1 MTSGNDIKLFVL
13 ALVVFLL
20 LDSVWLV
27 RIAPKLY
34 KQYIG
39 HLMAKKPN
47 LQAAGLFYVLY
58 IIGLLVFVLVP
69 AINANSIEHALGYGA
84 LFGFFTYAT
93 FDLTSQAVFKKW
105 PWAITGIDLFWGSFV
120 TMTTSTVVFA
130 LYSQFFK

>member
-1 MTSGNDIKLFVL
+1 MTSGSDIKLFVL
-13 ALVVFLL
+13 ALVIFLAF
-20 LDSVWLV
+20 DSIWLV
-27 RIAPKLY
+27 KIAPKLY

-58 IIGLLVFVLVP
+58 IVGLLIFVLVP
-69 AINANSIEHALGYGA
+69 AIDANSISRALGYGA

-105 PWAITGIDLFWGSFV
+105 PWAITGIDLLWGSFV
-120 TMTTSTVVFA
+120 TMTTSTTVFA
-130 LYSQFFK
+130 LYSHFIK